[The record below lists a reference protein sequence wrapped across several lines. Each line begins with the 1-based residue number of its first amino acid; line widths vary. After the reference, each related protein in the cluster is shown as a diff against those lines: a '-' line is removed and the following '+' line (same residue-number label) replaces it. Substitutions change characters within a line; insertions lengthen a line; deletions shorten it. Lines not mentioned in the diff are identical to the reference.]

1 MLYFARCSQI
11 PSFKSALRDAVL
23 AEEKLEWD
31 SLRKLDPQA
40 LSSIHTRFYPDVL
53 RLATYRVGD
62 RMVAEDLASETF
74 IQLINALHAG
84 KGPTKN
90 IRGWLL
96 GTTNNLV
103 NNHFR
108 STYRSTFDHLGDQDA
123 LIDEPV
129 SRLDT
134 YLDDH
139 DRLKSAL
146 SNLTEEQQMVI
157 SLRFG
162 AEMSLDETARVMGKK
177 PNAIKALQFRAT
189 NALRK
194 QLENPSND

>member
-1 MLYFARCSQI
+1 M
-11 PSFKSALRDAVL
+11 

-74 IQLINALHAG
+74 IQLINALHAD

-108 STYRSTFDHLGDQDA
+108 STYRTTFDHLGDQDA

-129 SRLDT
+129 SRLDS

-146 SNLTEEQQMVI
+146 RSLTEEQQMVI

-194 QLENPSND
+194 QLENSSND

>member
-1 MLYFARCSQI
+1 M
-11 PSFKSALRDAVL
+11 

-108 STYRSTFDHLGDQDA
+108 STYRSTFDHPGDQDA